1 MYFYLKNTLKPF
13 CLGKLKKKKIN
24 KLITSQNPSPF
35 GSRNGILRTSKKL
48 TFRCIWEALLQNEVL
63 VNGSIFCS
71 VPFID

>member
-48 TFRCIWEALLQNEVL
+48 TFRCIWEH
-63 VNGSIFCS
+63 FCKTKY
-71 VPFID
+71 F